1 MIYCAFVFL
10 QTKFFTF
17 CGNDER
23 LCVCRKS
30 WFAWRGMLEVFQRLP
45 TIFFHHIRTKQ
56 ILVSEYLLS
65 PLFYYNCTLQ
75 CTYIFKVKFKQYKQV
90 VFYTLWGIKVTKMAI
105 LNKSS
110 TTLCFLEFFQGL
122 SSDFSITAKKILER
136 HGIHTSLSFVKIW

>member
-1 MIYCAFVFL
+1 MTIFFQQHHFPNLKETEIATDSFQICILIKGTFWKSLTCIIMIYCAFVFL

-30 WFAWRGMLEVFQRLP
+30 WFAWRGMLEVFQGLP

-65 PLFYYNCTLQ
+65 PLFYYNCVQ
-75 CTYIFKVKFKQYKQV
+75 CTYIFKVKFEQYKQV
-90 VFYTLWGIKVTKMAI
+90 VFYTLSVG
-105 LNKSS
+105 NKGYQSGY
-110 TTLCFLEFFQGL
+110 FE
-122 SSDFSITAKKILER
+122 
-136 HGIHTSLSFVKIW
+136 